1 MEKAF
6 EMKKSLGESV
16 KNLTSLTPRSPD
28 FFICGKTKR
37 GSKGGVLLR
46 LTGGWACKVETIYG
60 MKKTHF
66 VLVFQVT
73 TK

>member
-46 LTGGWACKVETIYG
+46 LTGGWACKVETICG
-60 MKKTHF
+60 MKKKLILF
-66 VLVFQVT
+66 WFFR
-73 TK
+73 